1 MWYLMCIFNHNFKKY
16 CEGVCVR
23 LIALKAQIM
32 ASLYILYSITS
43 HMDSGLGSS
52 STVKK
57 MLYDF

>member
-1 MWYLMCIFNHNFKKY
+1 MCIFNYNFKKC

-23 LIALKAQIM
+23 VIVLKVQIM
-32 ASLYILYSITS
+32 ASLYILYSVTS
-43 HMDSGLGSS
+43 HMDSGLRTS